1 MPNKIEIAVEIL
13 RASCGF
19 TNSVSG
25 TEAFLDVLSEAVKRT
40 KKERTQ
46 SHRDGL
52 GLDCQAA
59 LGGNLAEILGYTP
72 SGSGDKVICQTIESA
87 K

>member
-19 TNSVSG
+19 KNSESA
-25 TEAFLDVLSEAVKRT
+25 TEAFLDVLSDAVKKT
-40 KKERTQ
+40 KSERTR
-46 SHRDGL
+46 SHREGL
-52 GLDCQAA
+52 CLDCQAA
-59 LGGNLAEILGYTP
+59 LGGNLAEMLDAAANG
-72 SGSGDKVICQTIESA
+72 GVK